1 MPGLKK
7 ENQILS
13 IYEYVK
19 RIRNAIIINMEPK
32 RTFDLL
38 DRTQALYS
46 DKPDILAG
54 KEKDLWVKY
63 DTDSFINHC
72 NWVSYALLALGIE
85 KGDRIAIVANN
96 RPELIFTDLGISQT
110 GAISIPVYPTIS
122 ADEYNYILNHA
133 APKFIFVSDKNLLE
147 KIKPIAEKS
156 DKILEV
162 YTFNLVDG
170 AKHFSEIL
178 ELGKSKADELKM
190 QLEMVKACIDT
201 NDLATIIYTSGTT
214 GFPKGAMLRHSNLI
228 SNCIET
234 THVHPLNY
242 GSKELSFLPLS
253 HILERMMTYHFIYK
267 GIGIYYAENT
277 GMLMDNMKEV
287 KPDIFVSVPRLLEKI
302 YDNIIRKGRELKGVK
317 KQIFFWAVNL
327 GLRYELNGKNGWF
340 YEKQLILANKL
351 IFSKW
356 REALGGNIKII
367 VSGGAALQP
376 RLARIFWAAQIMII
390 EGYGLTETS
399 PVIAVNN
406 VTTMEVNFGTV
417 GPILKDIE
425 VKIADDGEIL
435 SKGPNIMAGYY
446 KDETLTAEV
455 IDNEGWFHTGDVG
468 EMVDGKYLKITDR
481 KKELFKLSN
490 GKYIAPQSIE
500 NKLKESTL
508 IEQVMVI
515 GSNQKFASA
524 IVVPNFQNLH
534 NWASMHQISFQDNND
549 LILNPL
555 VVTKYQKEVD
565 AINKQLGDFEHIKRF
580 RLVPDEWTMQN
591 GELSPT
597 LKLKRNLLHNRYN
610 ELIEEIFSVDK
621 SMIIK

>member
-1 MPGLKK
+1 
-7 ENQILS
+7 
-13 IYEYVK
+13 
-19 RIRNAIIINMEPK
+19 MESK

-38 DRTQALYS
+38 DRTQALYG
-46 DKPDILAG
+46 DKPDVLAA
-54 KEKDLWVKY
+54 KENGNWVKY
-63 DTDSFINHC
+63 KTADFINYS
-72 NWVSYALLALGIE
+72 NWVSYALLALGVE

-96 RPELIFTDLGISQT
+96 RPEWIFTDFGISQT
-110 GAISIPVYPTIS
+110 GAVSVPVYPTIS
-122 ADEYNYILNHA
+122 TDEYDYILNHA
-133 APKFIFVSDKNLLE
+133 APKFIFVSDKNLYE
-147 KIKPIAEKS
+147 KIKPIADKS
-156 DKILEV
+156 DKIPEV
-162 YTFNLVDG
+162 YTFNLVAG
-170 AKHFSEIL
+170 AKHFSEII
-178 ELGKSKADELKM
+178 ELGKLKAEELKK
-190 QLEMVKACIDT
+190 QLEMVKAEIDT
-201 NDLATIIYTSGTT
+201 SDLATIIYTSGTT

-234 THVHPLNY
+234 TFVHPLGN

-267 GIGIYYAENT
+267 GIGIYYAENMGT
-277 GMLMDNMKEV
+277 LMDNMKEV

-302 YDNIIRKGRELKGVK
+302 YDGIIRKGRELKGVK
-317 KQIFFWAVNL
+317 KQIFFWAVSL

-340 YEKQLILANKL
+340 YEKQLELANKL
-351 IFSKW
+351 VFSKW

-376 RLARIFWAAQIMII
+376 RLARIFWAARIMII

-406 VTTMEVNFGTV
+406 VTKKEVMFGTV
-417 GPILKDIE
+417 GPILKDVE

-435 SKGPNIMAGYY
+435 SKGPNVMAGYY

-455 IDNEGWFHTGDVG
+455 IDSDSWFHTGDVG

-481 KKELFKLSN
+481 KKELFKLSS
-490 GKYIAPQSIE
+490 GKYIAPQAIE

-534 NWASMHQISFQDNND
+534 NWASLHQIVFQDNSD

-555 VVTKYQKEVD
+555 VISKYQKEVE
-565 AINKQLGDFEHIKRF
+565 AINKQLGDFERIKRF
-580 RLVPDEWTMQN
+580 RLVAVEWTMQT

-597 LKLKRNLLHNRYN
+597 LKLKRNTLHVRYKY
-610 ELIEEIFSVDK
+610 LIEEIFSVDK
-621 SMIIK
+621 TDGIK